1 MKLFTKITIII
12 FIGILLVTVIVTSNE
27 DNGGPLGRK
36 TVAEMDQRVKAY
48 GVENVCAFVNT
59 KTHTI
64 GYYDVIDPICHEE
77 FKNTTIQTGLYDLYL
92 TKDNVFIILDPQK
105 DDECLA
111 TWPNQ
116 FPYLQD
122 YFSKDNPAPVLVY
135 QY

>member
-1 MKLFTKITIII
+1 MKLFTKITVII
-12 FIGILLVTVIVTSNE
+12 FLGILVVTLIVTSNE
-27 DNGGPLGRK
+27 DTGGPIGRK

-48 GVENVCAFVNT
+48 GVENVCAFVNIN
-59 KTHTI
+59 THTI

-92 TKDNVFIILDPQK
+92 TDDNVFIILDPQK

-122 YFSKDNPAPVLVY
+122 YFSKDNPAPILVY

>member
-48 GVENVCAFVNT
+48 GVENVRAFVNT

-64 GYYDVIDPICHEE
+64 GYYDVIDPSPKPH
-77 FKNTTIQTGLYDLYL
+77 N
-92 TKDNVFIILDPQK
+92 
-105 DDECLA
+105 
-111 TWPNQ
+111 PNRVVRHVS
-116 FPYLQD
+116 D
-122 YFSKDNPAPVLVY
+122 GR
-135 QY
+135 